1 MDAKDEQMNVFRDR
15 DKWRAQVFVDGKRV
29 ATQGGFERKS
39 EAKAWHD
46 ATLRARKEGPPQS
59 EATFEELLTHFRGW
73 HLPKVRPG
81 TKRRYEVDL
90 KERIVPFFS
99 HRRLAD
105 ITPRLLEEFA
115 KECQSKL
122 SPKSVNN
129 CLHTLRLML
138 NKAEKWKLIAES
150 PYGLE
155 SLTVTTKPYVWWSK
169 EDDIQKFLAAA
180 KASRYF
186 PVYLLALE
194 TGLRYGEIVGLSTRD
209 VDLEQGTIH
218 VHRQWNEREGCYG
231 PTKHGKARFVDFT
244 VGGELGLM
252 LGAQVRAARGE
263 RLFVTAT
270 GAPVTKSNVA
280 HKLFRASIRRAGVP
294 LIPFHG
300 LRHTFA
306 SWYMIRHDNV
316 WDLMAILGHSNI
328 KTTMRYAHQSQ
339 RARRKP
345 LDLAS
350 ITRESHTRLEERNV
364 TSEEEGGK
372 RWRDGRDSNPRAPE
386 KPLSA

>member
-1 MDAKDEQMNVFRDR
+1 MDAKDDQMTVFRVK
-15 DKWRAQVFVDGKRV
+15 DKWRAEVFVHGKRV
-29 ATQGGFERKS
+29 ASRADFTRKT
-39 EAKAWHD
+39 AAQDWHD
-46 ATLRARKEGPPQS
+46 VTKRAHKDGPPKS

-155 SLTVTTKPYVWWSK
+155 SLAVTEKPYVWWSK

-186 PVYLLALE
+186 PAYLLALE
-194 TGLRYGEIVGLSTRD
+194 TGLRYGEIAGLSPRD
-209 VDLEQGTIH
+209 IDFEQATIH

-231 PTKHGKARFVDFT
+231 PTKHGRERWVDF
-244 VGGELGLM
+244 GPESDLG
-252 LGAQVRAARGE
+252 RALRDLVPRATKD
-263 RLFVTAT
+263 RLFTTAT
-270 GAPVTKSNVA
+270 GAPITKSNVA

-350 ITRESHTRLEERNV
+350 ITQKSLTGNQERKV
-364 TSEEEGGK
+364 TVENLGGK